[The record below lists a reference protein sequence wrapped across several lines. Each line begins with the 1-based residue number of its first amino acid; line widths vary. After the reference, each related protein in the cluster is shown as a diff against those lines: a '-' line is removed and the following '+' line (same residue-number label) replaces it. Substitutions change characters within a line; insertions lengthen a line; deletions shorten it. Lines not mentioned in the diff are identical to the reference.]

1 MEIVKETSCE
11 KKNVVSIE
19 RTALINNNNL
29 LKGMAENGS
38 TSAEEGVSIEEKEE
52 EQKIKIIENE
62 KPVMGDS
69 GSLVIHNI
77 TIQQTSD
84 WMLLATRCVTSASY
98 DACGNYLALGLVDGQ
113 VDILGVRDTVLR
125 MRTIRRPPE
134 QRWVENG
141 ETLHYHPGSANSLSW
156 SLDSRYLV
164 VSHLPQKQGNSNCST
179 VVLWEV
185 GGIKTTSRPKATIR
199 FTSVVT
205 NVAVADCNPLSF
217 IVCCKSGTAWLYV
230 EKPRNY
236 TPRSELTD
244 GKEEEDDELS
254 FEHRVLFS
262 EKPTDESNQFF
273 TMAAVWLPDHR
284 MAFVA
289 NSSGIIVKVDTST
302 SEIKARCELPWASSP
317 WTMQILQP
325 EGKLVIAGRGVI
337 LLPLD
342 TLSYDDAISVGE
354 SVGGGQGVSKY
365 RGYWVAAAVGNITGQ
380 KDNDNLAVI
389 ASSASSLIQSSLYTW
404 FIRPGGDDN
413 NGNKMGSGCE
423 KWEGRQFRQIEVHDT
438 PNRESIVAM
447 RIHPIRPMVLAITAE
462 GNALARIPNMY
473 SDFAGPMYPSGYRL
487 TSDNVEY
494 HEPEDELDFSI
505 VKNGKQ
511 WTKVPVHEVVVRGPN
526 EVVLDKESDPQS
538 FCDPN
543 ESIDLFTDSNMETY
557 CVIPDLS
564 SLHVSERI
572 NDLQLT
578 EMFNRRKVRKTGTKG
593 GGSMKLNVNDI
604 NSDPT
609 EPDWDPT
616 IRSTMDESRAPFPF
630 PPLPL
635 PVPLQVLNGSFHQ
648 KFGLPEEKWAANHEL
663 RKAGM
668 PQYLEKQSEMEKK
681 NKAIQEKRQAKVAAR
696 KEAKEAETRAA
707 AEDMRQRAEA
717 HAEALKMCVTKDYD
731 KSRLTAYSS
740 MENYQTV
747 INNDQTLVSKAVG
760 VHPLASNAPEIPL
773 HHISVLEQWKADR
786 LATASASQSVN
797 NCSSQ
802 MPQTSTDPLVSLFSS
817 VVANNVARTVKPSS
831 QNFRAVPPYQE
842 RPKSLAEILSVQEQD
857 IISGVPQLP
866 QQKGLP
872 QQPVLQSQQDLPQQ
886 RVLQSQQDLPQ
897 QRVLQSQQGLPQ
909 QPVLQSQQ
917 DLPQQWV
924 LQSQQGL
931 PQQPVLQSQQDL
943 PRQWVLQS
951 QQGLPQ
957 QPVLQSQQDLPQ
969 QRVLQSQQGLP
980 QQPVLQSQQG
990 LPQHL
995 DLKICQNVLEQE
1007 QHGLLLQ

>member
-11 KKNVVSIE
+11 NENVVSIE

-29 LKGMAENGS
+29 KGMAETCS
-38 TSAEEGVSIEEKEE
+38 PAAEDSVLNEEKEVE
-52 EQKIKIIENE
+52 PKIKIIENE

-77 TIQQTSD
+77 SIQQTSD
-84 WMLLATRCVTSASY
+84 WMLLATRCVSSASY

-134 QRWVENG
+134 QKWVENG

-185 GGIKTTSRPKATIR
+185 GGIRTTSRPKATIR

-217 IVCCKSGTAWLYV
+217 IVCCKCGTAWLYV
-230 EKPRNY
+230 KNPRNY
-236 TPRSELTD
+236 TSQSELTD
-244 GKEEEDDELS
+244 GKEEGDDEWI

-273 TMAAVWLPDHR
+273 TMAAAWLPDHR
-284 MAFVA
+284 MVFVS
-289 NSSGIIVKVDTST
+289 NSSGIIVKVDTAT
-302 SEIKARCELPWASSP
+302 SEIKARCELPWATSP
-317 WTMQILQP
+317 WTMQILQS
-325 EGKLVIAGRGVI
+325 EGKLVIAGRGVV

-342 TLSYDDAISVGE
+342 TLSYDDATSMGE
-354 SVGGGQGVSKY
+354 IIGRGQGVSKY
-365 RGYWVAAAVGNITGQ
+365 KGYWAAAAVGNITGQ
-380 KDNDNLAVI
+380 KDDDNLAVI
-389 ASSASSLIQSSLYTW
+389 ASSASSLTQSSLYTW

-413 NGNKMGSGCE
+413 GNEMGSASE
-423 KWEGRQFRQIEVHDT
+423 KWEGQQFRQIEVHET

-494 HEPEDELDFSI
+494 HEPEDELDFTI

-511 WTKVPVHEVVVRGPN
+511 WTKAPVHEVVVRGPN

-543 ESIDLFTDSNMETY
+543 ESIDLFTDSNMETC

-564 SLHVSERI
+564 SLHVCGRV

-578 EMFNRRKVRKTGTKG
+578 EMFNRRKARKTGTKG
-593 GGSMKLNVNDI
+593 GGSMKLNLNNI

-616 IRSTMDESRAPFPF
+616 IRSTTDESRESCPF

-635 PVPLQVLNGSFHQ
+635 PVPLEVLNGSLRQ
-648 KFGLPEEKWAANHEL
+648 KFGLPEEKWTANHEL

-668 PQYLEKQSEMEKK
+668 PQYLEKQSEMEKN

-696 KEAKEAETRAA
+696 KEAKEAEMRVA

-717 HAEALKMCVTKDYD
+717 HAEALKMCVTKNCD
-731 KSRLTAYSS
+731 KSNANSLC
-740 MENYQTV
+740 
-747 INNDQTLVSKAVG
+747 INGK
-760 VHPLASNAPEIPL
+760 IPN
-773 HHISVLEQWKADR
+773 SDK
-786 LATASASQSVN
+786 
-797 NCSSQ
+797 
-802 MPQTSTDPLVSLFSS
+802 
-817 VVANNVARTVKPSS
+817 
-831 QNFRAVPPYQE
+831 
-842 RPKSLAEILSVQEQD
+842 
-857 IISGVPQLP
+857 
-866 QQKGLP
+866 
-872 QQPVLQSQQDLPQQ
+872 
-886 RVLQSQQDLPQ
+886 
-897 QRVLQSQQGLPQ
+897 
-909 QPVLQSQQ
+909 
-917 DLPQQWV
+917 
-924 LQSQQGL
+924 
-931 PQQPVLQSQQDL
+931 
-943 PRQWVLQS
+943 
-951 QQGLPQ
+951 
-957 QPVLQSQQDLPQ
+957 
-969 QRVLQSQQGLP
+969 
-980 QQPVLQSQQG
+980 
-990 LPQHL
+990 
-995 DLKICQNVLEQE
+995 
-1007 QHGLLLQ
+1007 